1 MKKDLYVGL
10 IGVLVFLGVAKV
22 FPNLFFNIGVYGLI
36 LFLGYFIFSLIKR
49 KKGRLK
55 LSGLII
61 MSVLTIGVISGCS
74 GSSQNKN
81 LFGANFLTQT
91 SSNKPNEESKKE
103 TSSSEK
109 FQKEAE
115 NEKKLEEAKKKA
127 EEKLEAE
134 KKAQEKAAAEK
145 AAAEKAEA
153 ERAAAEEK
161 AQAEKEAQEKAAA
174 EKAEA
179 ERIAAEQ
186 AEAQR
191 IATEQAEAERI
202 AAEQEAKR
210 IAEEQAQQAQAVGEI
225 VYIAP
230 NSGTKYHHRS
240 NCRGL
245 SKANSV
251 VEMNIND
258 AMANGY
264 VLCGWED

>member
-1 MKKDLYVGL
+1 MKKNLYVGL

-36 LFLGYFIFSLIKR
+36 LSLGYFIFSLIKR

-55 LSGLII
+55 LSGLIV
-61 MSVLTIGVISGCS
+61 MFVLTIGVISGCS

-109 FQKEAE
+109 SQKEAE

-134 KKAQEKAAAEK
+134 KKAQEK

-230 NSGTKYHHRS
+230 NSGTKYHHSS

>member
-1 MKKDLYVGL
+1 MKKNLYVGL

-55 LSGLII
+55 LSGLIV

-134 KKAQEKAAAEK
+134 KKAQEK

-230 NSGTKYHHRS
+230 NSGTKYHHSS

>member
-1 MKKDLYVGL
+1 MKKNLYVGL

-55 LSGLII
+55 LSGLIV

-74 GSSQNKN
+74 GSIQNKN

-134 KKAQEKAAAEK
+134 KKAQEK

-230 NSGTKYHHRS
+230 NSGTKYHHSS

>member
-1 MKKDLYVGL
+1 MKNNLYVGL

-36 LFLGYFIFSLIKR
+36 LFLGYFIFSLIKK

-55 LSGLII
+55 LSGLIV

-134 KKAQEKAAAEK
+134 KKAQEKAAAK
-145 AAAEKAEA
+145 KAEA

-161 AQAEKEAQEKAAA
+161 AQAGKEAQEKAAA

-230 NSGTKYHHRS
+230 NSGTKYHHSS

>member
-1 MKKDLYVGL
+1 MKKNLYVGL

-55 LSGLII
+55 LSGLIV

-74 GSSQNKN
+74 GSIQNKN

-145 AAAEKAEA
+145 AEA

-179 ERIAAEQ
+179 ERIAA
-186 AEAQR
+186 
-191 IATEQAEAERI
+191 EQAEAERI

-230 NSGTKYHHRS
+230 NSGTKYHHSS